1 MTSLSLEKRVAIV
14 TGGGQGIGK
23 GIAKRLLEEGM
34 AVVIAEKD
42 EEAGRETE
50 SQFQALGP
58 IRFFRTDVTDEVSV
72 EASVRRTRQEFGML
86 HALVNNAGIAHPHRG
101 PLESVTLDD
110 WNRMIAS
117 HLTGCFL
124 CSKYAIRY
132 LREARGA
139 IVNIASTRAFQSEPD
154 TEAYAAAKGGIVSFT
169 HALAMSVGPEIRV
182 NCISPGWIA
191 VSAWK
196 KSSMAKPPDL
206 RPIDH
211 TQHPVGRVG
220 EPGDIAGL
228 VAFLISGQSGFIT
241 GQTFIVDGGMTRKM
255 IYAE

>member
-1 MTSLSLEKRVAIV
+1 VNSLGLEKKVAMV

-23 GIAKRLLEEGM
+23 GITKRLLEEGM
-34 AVVIAEKD
+34 AVVIAEVD
-42 EEAGRETE
+42 EEAGGETE
-50 SQFQALGP
+50 SQFQSLGR
-58 IRFFRTDVTDEVSV
+58 IRFYQTDVTDESSV
-72 EASVRRTRQEFGML
+72 EASVRRTVREFGTL
-86 HALVNNAGIAHPHRG
+86 HALINNAGIAHAHRG
-101 PLESVTLDD
+101 PLERLSLDG

-124 CSKYAIRY
+124 FSKYGIPH

-139 IVNIASTRAFQSEPD
+139 IVNIASTRAFQSEPE
-154 TEAYAAAKGGIVSFT
+154 TEAYAAAKGGIVAFT
-169 HALAMSVGPEIRV
+169 HALAMSLGPVIRV

-196 KSSMAKPPDL
+196 KSSLAKPPDL

-211 TQHPVGRVG
+211 TQHPAGRVG

-228 VAFLISGQSGFIT
+228 VAFLISGQAGFIT